1 MKQGKEGFFKRVKNA
16 ITNFDKYR
24 DYADDKLSITM
35 KYILKLVL
43 IFAIITTITV
53 TIKINN
59 VVANIVQVFKND
71 CPEFKIESNNLVIEA
86 ENKHFINKDDYNF
99 FSFVINSEKDSL
111 EGIEEIE
118 GCQTVFAILKDKII
132 VRNSSIM
139 ETSMTYAQI
148 GEEND
153 LSIIN
158 KQTIVDFTNTKN
170 IVAIISMFALISVIS
185 LFILYLIEIMLDIL
199 LLSIIG
205 LLFSKIIG
213 INFKYKQIFNMS
225 AYAMTLPFVLYTI
238 YMVVNIST
246 GFVIKYFDMA
256 YNAISYIYIITA
268 MMMIK
273 ADLTKEKMEVGKIIQ
288 EQRKIREENKEEQK
302 KEKEEKKDNKQKE
315 EKGENK
321 KEENGQGETPEGS
334 NA

>member
-1 MKQGKEGFFKRVKNA
+1 MKQRKEGFFKRAKNA

-24 DYADDKLSITM
+24 EYADNKLSVTI

-43 IFAIITTITV
+43 IFAVIATITL

-59 VVANIVQVFKND
+59 VVTNFVQVFKNE
-71 CPEFKIESNNLVIEA
+71 CPEFKIENNNLVIEA
-86 ENKHFINKDDYNF
+86 DNKEFVNKDESNF
-99 FSFVINSEKDSL
+99 FGFVINTEKDSL
-111 EGIEEIE
+111 DGIEEIE
-118 GCQTVFAILKDKII
+118 NCQTVFAILKDKII
-132 VRNSSIM
+132 LRNSSSM
-139 ETSMTYAQI
+139 ETSITYAQI
-148 GEEND
+148 SEEND

-158 KQTIVDFTNTKN
+158 KQTIVEFANTKN
-170 IVAIISMFALISVIS
+170 ITTIISMLALTLAIF
-185 LFILYLIEIMLDIL
+185 LFIIYLAEIIIDIL

-225 AYAMTLPFVLYTI
+225 VYAITLSFVLYTI

-246 GFVIKYFDMA
+246 GFVIKYFDIA
-256 YNAISYIYIITA
+256 YDAISYIYIITA

-273 ADLTKEKMEVGKIIQ
+273 TDLAKEKMEVGRIVQ
-288 EQRKIREENKEEQK
+288 EQIKIREEKKEEQK
-302 KEKEEKKDNKQKE
+302 EEEKKKNNKQKE
-315 EKGENK
+315 KKGETK
-321 KEENGQGETPEGS
+321 KEENGQGENPEGS

>member
-1 MKQGKEGFFKRVKNA
+1 MKQRKEGFFKRAKNA

-24 DYADDKLSITM
+24 EYADNKLSVTI

-43 IFAIITTITV
+43 IFAIIATITL

-59 VVANIVQVFKND
+59 VVTNFAQVFKNE
-71 CPEFKIESNNLVIEA
+71 CPEFKIENNNLVIEA
-86 ENKHFINKDDYNF
+86 DNKEFVNKDESDF
-99 FSFVINSEKDSL
+99 FGFVINTEKDSL
-111 EGIEEIE
+111 DGIEEIE
-118 GCQTVFAILKDKII
+118 NCQTVFAILKDKII
-132 VRNSSIM
+132 LRNSSSM
-139 ETSMTYAQI
+139 ETSITYAQI
-148 GEEND
+148 SEEND

-158 KQTIVDFTNTKN
+158 KQTIVEFANTKN
-170 IVAIISMFALISVIS
+170 ITTIISMLALTLAIF
-185 LFILYLIEIMLDIL
+185 LFIIYLAEIIIDIL

-225 AYAMTLPFVLYTI
+225 VYAITLSFVLYTI

-246 GFVIKYFDMA
+246 GFVVKYFDIA
-256 YNAISYIYIITA
+256 YDAISYIYIITA

-273 ADLTKEKMEVGKIIQ
+273 TDLAKEKIEVGKIVQ
-288 EQRKIREENKEEQK
+288 EQRKIREEKKEEQK
-302 KEKEEKKDNKQKE
+302 KEEDKKDNKQKE
-315 EKGENK
+315 EKGEKK
-321 KEENGQGETPEGS
+321 KEKNKQGETPEGS

>member
-1 MKQGKEGFFKRVKNA
+1 MKQRKEGFFKRAKNA

-24 DYADDKLSITM
+24 EYADNKLSVTI

-43 IFAIITTITV
+43 IFAIIATITL

-59 VVANIVQVFKND
+59 VVTNFVQVFKNE
-71 CPEFKIESNNLVIEA
+71 CPEFKIENNNLVIEA
-86 ENKHFINKDDYNF
+86 DNKEFVNKDESDF
-99 FSFVINSEKDSL
+99 FGFVINTEKDSL
-111 EGIEEIE
+111 DGIEEIE
-118 GCQTVFAILKDKII
+118 NCQTVFAILKDKII
-132 VRNSSIM
+132 LRNSSSM
-139 ETSMTYAQI
+139 ETSITYAQI
-148 GEEND
+148 SEEND

-158 KQTIVDFTNTKN
+158 KQTIVEFANTKN
-170 IVAIISMFALISVIS
+170 VTTIISMLALTLAIF
-185 LFILYLIEIMLDIL
+185 LFIIYLAEIIIDIL

-225 AYAMTLPFVLYTI
+225 VYAITLSFVLYTI

-246 GFVIKYFDMA
+246 GFVIKYFDIA
-256 YNAISYIYIITA
+256 YDAISYIYIITA

-273 ADLTKEKMEVGKIIQ
+273 TDLAKEKMEVGRIVQ
-288 EQRKIREENKEEQK
+288 EQIKIREEKKEEQK
-302 KEKEEKKDNKQKE
+302 EEEKKKNNKQKE
-315 EKGENK
+315 KKGETK
-321 KEENGQGETPEGS
+321 KEENGQGENPEGS